1 MNKKSNPRGKSLCVV
16 LWLIFG
22 CVLVMGP
29 VPQKNILVDDLV
41 CNISATFAAG
51 ALIAYNGTVGV
62 LFDPGSDIDTFI
74 VSVGVTGAP
83 KWWWDES
90 ENRFAMNKNLQAPE
104 IVQGIEIPFSN
115 TDDGSSGSGITIP
128 ASANILDIHLLATTD
143 FTSGGTPSIDIG
155 FTGDKNELV
164 AGIDIDTQTNILLPP
179 PVATIDK
186 WAACTGGDIFVTCTT
201 CTGGAGTIRITYTI
215 N

>member
-1 MNKKSNPRGKSLCVV
+1 MKKKNSASKKSLCAL
-16 LWLIFG
+16 LWLILG

-29 VPQKNILVDDLV
+29 VLQENIL
-41 CNISATFAAG
+41 CNNLDCNVSADF
-51 ALIAYNGTVGV
+51 
-62 LFDPGSDIDTFI
+62 
-74 VSVGVTGAP
+74 TGATVP
-83 KWWWDES
+83 GMARYVE
-90 ENRFAMNKNLQAPE
+90 
-104 IVQGIEIPFSN
+104 VPFSN
-115 TDDGSSGSGITIP
+115 TDDGSSGSGISIP
-128 ASANILDIHLLATTD
+128 ASANVLDIHLLATTD

-201 CTGGAGTIRITYTI
+201 CTGGAGTIRIIYGE
-215 N
+215 